1 MGITLGRAIT
11 LVGGIGMLRVD
22 DWNNEKGGWLKG
34 TGGNWE
40 GFGEAVIGMGEFMKE
55 KGGGCGR
62 QYIPIGC
69 TIGGSTLG
77 EGIGIVL
84 IGEVL
89 PML

>member
-1 MGITLGRAIT
+1 
-11 LVGGIGMLRVD
+11 
-22 DWNNEKGGWLKG
+22 
-34 TGGNWE
+34 
-40 GFGEAVIGMGEFMKE
+40 MKE
-55 KGGGCGR
+55 KSGGCRR

-69 TIGGSTLG
+69 TIRGSTLG

>member
-1 MGITLGRAIT
+1 MVKGEGWELGR
-11 LVGGIGMLRVD
+11 V
-22 DWNNEKGGWLKG
+22 W
-34 TGGNWE
+34 GGN
-40 GFGEAVIGMGEFMKE
+40 IGMGEFMKE

-69 TIGGSTLG
+69 TIGGSTLR